1 MLDDDGLLRTDLSII
16 CDNLAIYYYLDV
28 DIHSVEKAL
37 QILQSFDPAGVG
49 ARSLQECL
57 LLQIDRREDSV
68 MTRYMRKVI
77 KKYYDDFTKK
87 HWEKLSQYLHIPE
100 QEMDDVIAEL
110 RRLNP
115 RPGASLGET
124 MGRSVNQV
132 TPDFIIDSSVDGRV
146 SFSLNTGDLPHLHV
160 SPDYEE
166 MLRGYQMNSKSL
178 SRSEKSALL
187 FYKEK
192 IESAKGYIDAIEK
205 RQKTMSATM
214 KAIIDIQHRYFLDGD
229 EADLVPMTE
238 KDVAER
244 IGMDISTVSRVC
256 RSKYAETPW
265 GIFRLRHFFSS
276 GYSVDGENEM
286 SNRRIKAALL
296 EIIKHEDKKRP
307 LSDDSIAK
315 ALKEQGF
322 PIARR
327 TVAKYRDALKIPV
340 ARLRR

>member
-1 MLDDDGLLRTDLSII
+1 MLDDYGLLRTDLSII

-132 TPDFIIDSSVDGRV
+132 TPDFIIDS
-146 SFSLNTGDLPHLHV
+146 
-160 SPDYEE
+160 
-166 MLRGYQMNSKSL
+166 
-178 SRSEKSALL
+178 
-187 FYKEK
+187 
-192 IESAKGYIDAIEK
+192 
-205 RQKTMSATM
+205 
-214 KAIIDIQHRYFLDGD
+214 
-229 EADLVPMTE
+229 
-238 KDVAER
+238 
-244 IGMDISTVSRVC
+244 
-256 RSKYAETPW
+256 
-265 GIFRLRHFFSS
+265 
-276 GYSVDGENEM
+276 
-286 SNRRIKAALL
+286 
-296 EIIKHEDKKRP
+296 
-307 LSDDSIAK
+307 
-315 ALKEQGF
+315 
-322 PIARR
+322 
-327 TVAKYRDALKIPV
+327 
-340 ARLRR
+340 